1 MNKHVL
7 DYRGSKL
14 DNVSNYKY
22 FGLQFNSYGTF
33 TYAKQEIKKVAL
45 TALYKLR
52 KEMGDHFRDDIA
64 DIELTMKIQIYF
76 PNTHLRKRGLGG
88 RSRRKARK

>member
-64 DIELTMKIQIYF
+64 DIELTMKI
-76 PNTHLRKRGLGG
+76 
-88 RSRRKARK
+88 

>member
-7 DYRGSKL
+7 YYRGRKL

-22 FGLQFNSYGTF
+22 LGLQFSTCGNF

-45 TALYKLR
+45 KALYKLR
-52 KEMGDHFRDDIA
+52 KEMGDHFRGDVQ
-64 DIELTMKIQIYF
+64 LTMKIFDSYYL
-76 PNTHLRKRGLGG
+76 NTHIRKRSLGLIMTE
-88 RSRRKARK
+88 S